1 MLADE
6 FDQVVE
12 RALLRIP
19 AQFRKLLEN
28 ISIVV
33 EPEPPRPGLLGL
45 YHGIPLT
52 ERSVSQGFRMPD
64 QITIYQGPPNAWRAA
79 APISKRLSPIPCG
92 MRFPL
97 FRHGRRRSPPR
108 RAPPAQTDMIQCCI
122 TDRNLN
128 GVANAI
134 LAGVDWVQIRDKSLP
149 ARELLHLVRR
159 VLGLPNPAGAKIIVN
174 TRMDVALAAGA
185 AGLHLPAGSIPASR
199 WRTIAPTRIPD
210 RRVLPHR

>member
-64 QITIYQGPPNAWRAA
+64 QITIYQGPHERMARSRADLEKIVA
-79 APISKRLSPIPCG
+79 DTVWHEIAHYFG
-92 MRFPL
+92 MDEGEVR
-97 FRHGRRRSPPR
+97 RAERRRR
-108 RAPPAQTDMIQCCI
+108 
-122 TDRNLN
+122 
-128 GVANAI
+128 
-134 LAGVDWVQIRDKSLP
+134 K
-149 ARELLHLVRR
+149 
-159 VLGLPNPAGAKIIVN
+159 
-174 TRMDVALAAGA
+174 
-185 AGLHLPAGSIPASR
+185 
-199 WRTIAPTRIPD
+199 PT
-210 RRVLPHR
+210 